1 MSDIIK
7 KCYNK
12 YVNDINFFNNNI
24 DDIMHNFDTGLKIQN
39 IASMEKW
46 LDYEKNIFKKY
57 ASKKDIENGFDYW
70 LSISYS

>member
-1 MSDIIK
+1 MTDIIK

-24 DDIMHNFDTGLKIQN
+24 DSIMDVFDTGLKIQN
-39 IASMEKW
+39 IASLEKW

-57 ASKKDIENGFDYW
+57 ASKKDIENGFENW
-70 LSISYS
+70 LSTRYS